1 MRCCGR
7 TCCYEADDL
16 DETRSHYSY
25 GYRLSI
31 WNMWYFWFVVLF
43 VLMSCLGGCG
53 YYKQRQRMIRSRSN
67 SSLGFFSSLQPRSSS
82 RRSRGNMATVM
93 LEPSNNLPYGNTGPP
108 NMTPYPDLTLSPPPY
123 SEVVSQPDL
132 YPVNKSNLPL
142 YPGDQIINTQSGQH
156 PLTVCGN
163 VSQFPQ
169 PPPYTEVAKQSPSE
183 RPLENENHFHLAS
196 SANQNALSQERIA
209 NQRESSS

>member
-1 MRCCGR
+1 MITIFRNVISLLLMSILSVTEVLGEICPDGVTCTSPMRCGR

-67 SSLGFFSSLQPRSSS
+67 SSLGFFFLTAATQLFSSIQ
-82 RRSRGNMATVM
+82 
-93 LEPSNNLPYGNTGPP
+93 
-108 NMTPYPDLTLSPPPY
+108 
-123 SEVVSQPDL
+123 
-132 YPVNKSNLPL
+132 
-142 YPGDQIINTQSGQH
+142 GQH
-156 PLTVCGN
+156 DKL
-163 VSQFPQ
+163 
-169 PPPYTEVAKQSPSE
+169 
-183 RPLENENHFHLAS
+183 L
-196 SANQNALSQERIA
+196 
-209 NQRESSS
+209 